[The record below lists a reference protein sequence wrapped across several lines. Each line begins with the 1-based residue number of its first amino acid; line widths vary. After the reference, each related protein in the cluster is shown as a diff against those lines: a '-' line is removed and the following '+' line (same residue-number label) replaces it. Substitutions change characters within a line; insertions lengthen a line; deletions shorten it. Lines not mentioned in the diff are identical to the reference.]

1 MRREHDTLYLVRSQT
16 ISYKVYVVQATI
28 DGWKCNC
35 PDHRYRGVCCKH
47 IHSVEL
53 SRMMRQA
60 VREESIT
67 IIKAHDTSR
76 CKFCGSTNITK
87 KGTVSR
93 VKGPTQQF
101 QCKDC
106 HRRFTDNLGFE
117 YKQAA
122 PEQITMAVELVFSG
136 LSTRKTATVLKK
148 MKVKVSHQTV
158 LNWAEEYGNIMEHQQ
173 VDDTHT
179 GGSQGERSEPGV
191 ETVVNYF
198 LRLSTFSH
206 SIRLY
211 GCGIL

>member
-53 SRMMRQA
+53 SRMMRHA
-60 VREESIT
+60 VQKEST
-67 IIKAHDTSR
+67 IIRAYDASR
-76 CKFCGSTNITK
+76 CKFCGSSSVTK

-106 HRRFTDNLGFE
+106 RRRFTDNLGFK
-117 YKQAA
+117 YKQAT
-122 PEQITMAVELVFSG
+122 PVQITMAVELVFSG
-136 LSTRKTATVLKK
+136 LFARKTATALKK
-148 MKVKVSHQTV
+148 MKVNVSHQTV
-158 LNWAEEYGNIMEHQQ
+158 LN
-173 VDDTHT
+173 
-179 GGSQGERSEPGV
+179 
-191 ETVVNYF
+191 
-198 LRLSTFSH
+198 
-206 SIRLY
+206 
-211 GCGIL
+211 